1 MRDAELFQ
9 SRLGGL
15 EGGGSEV
22 GKYLVGIVSSK
33 TVVEREAAEPPA
45 EEMVNDPPAQPAE
58 EP

>member
-15 EGGGSEV
+15 EGGGGEV

-33 TVVEREAAEPPA
+33 TVEAREAAEPPA
-45 EEMVNDPPAQPAE
+45 EETANEPPAQPVE